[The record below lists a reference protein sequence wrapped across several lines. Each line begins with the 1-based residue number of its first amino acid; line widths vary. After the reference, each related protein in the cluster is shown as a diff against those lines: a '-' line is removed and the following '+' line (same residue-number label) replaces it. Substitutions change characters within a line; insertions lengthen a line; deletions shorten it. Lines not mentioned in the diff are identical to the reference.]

1 MMMLPMIAFM
11 EPGRLWWLLMIP
23 ALLVLYLVLLR
34 RKSNRSRS
42 TGISNLDK
50 VLPKQQ
56 AWKRHIAVGAAVL
69 ALAALN
75 VAFAKPADQV
85 DVPRDR
91 ATIVLALDVSRSMIA
106 EDVQPNRLDA
116 AKAAAKDF
124 LGMLPPRFNVALV
137 AFAGSASVVVAPT
150 TDRGLVSRAVDG
162 LQVAPSTSIGEGI
175 YSSLDAMA
183 LAPVDPDHPDDPA
196 PGAIVLLSD
205 GFTNIPRYSAPA
217 AEEAKKR
224 KIPIYTIAYGT
235 PDGYVVDGGRREP
248 VPVNH
253 EELQRVADIS
263 GGKKFSAGSA
273 SELKDVYKNI
283 AAQIGYVKE
292 EQEVTEIYTGYALGF
307 AVLAAIA
314 VISLGARWP

>member
-1 MMMLPMIAFM
+1 MIPMISFI
-11 EPGRLWWLLMIP
+11 EPQRLWWLVLIP
-23 ALLVLYLVLLR
+23 VLLVLYLVLLM
-34 RKSNRSRS
+34 RKSSRSRT
-42 TGISNLDK
+42 TGINNLDK

-75 VAFAKPADQV
+75 VAFAKPSDQV

-91 ATIVLALDVSRSMIA
+91 ATIILTLDVSRSMIA
-106 EDVQPNRLDA
+106 EDVEPNRLDA

-124 LGMLPPRFNVALV
+124 LGMLPARFNVALV

-150 TDRGLVSRAVDG
+150 TDRGMVSRAIEN
-162 LQVAPSTSIGEGI
+162 LQVAPSTAIGEGI

-183 LAPVDPDHPDDPA
+183 LAPPDPEHPDEPA

-205 GFTNIPRYSAPA
+205 GYTNIGRKSATA
-217 AEEAKKR
+217 AQAAKQAKL
-224 KIPIYTIAYGT
+224 PIFTIAYGT
-235 PDGYVVDGGRREP
+235 EDGYVVDQGRREP
-248 VPVNH
+248 VPVNF

-263 GGKKFSAGSA
+263 GGKAFEAGSA
-273 SELKDVYKNI
+273 SELKEVYANI
-283 AAQIGYVKE
+283 AAQVGYVKQ
-292 EQEVTEIYTGYALGF
+292 EQEVTEVYTGYALFF

>member
-1 MMMLPMIAFM
+1 MMIPMISFM
-11 EPGRLWWLLMIP
+11 EPQRLWWLALIP
-23 ALLVLYLVLLR
+23 ALLLLYLALLQ
-34 RKSNRSRS
+34 RKSNRSRT
-42 TGISNLDK
+42 TGITNLDK

-75 VAFAKPADQV
+75 VAFAKPSDQV

-91 ATIVLALDVSRSMIA
+91 ATIVLTLDVSRSMIA

-116 AKAAAKDF
+116 AKAAAKGF
-124 LGMLPPRFNVALV
+124 LGMLPARFNVALV

-150 TDRGLVSRAVDG
+150 TDRGMVSRAIEN

-183 LAPVDPDHPDDPA
+183 LAPVDPDHPNSPA

-205 GFTNIPRYSAPA
+205 GYTNIPRYSAPA
-217 AEEAKKR
+217 AEESKKR
-224 KIPIYTIAYGT
+224 GYPIYTIAYGT
-235 PDGYVVDGGRREP
+235 DGGYVLDQGRREP

-253 EELQRVADIS
+253 EELQRVADMS
-263 GGKKFSAGSA
+263 GGKKFSADSA
-273 SELKDVYKNI
+273 SKLTEVYRSI
-283 AAQIGYVKE
+283 AQQVGYVKV
-292 EQEVTEIYTGYALGF
+292 EQEVTEVYTGYALFF
-307 AVLAAIA
+307 AVLAAVA

>member
-1 MMMLPMIAFM
+1 MMIQMISFM
-11 EPGRLWWLLMIP
+11 EPQRLWWLALIP
-23 ALLVLYLVLLR
+23 ALLLLYLALLQ
-34 RKSNRSRS
+34 RKSNRSRT
-42 TGISNLDK
+42 TGITNLDK

-75 VAFAKPADQV
+75 VAFAKPSDQV

-91 ATIVLALDVSRSMIA
+91 ATIVLTLDVSRSMIA

-150 TDRGLVSRAVDG
+150 TDRGMVSRAIEN
-162 LQVAPSTSIGEGI
+162 LQVAPSTAIGEGI
-175 YSSLDAMA
+175 YSALDAMA
-183 LAPVDPDHPDDPA
+183 LAPPDPDHPDDPA

-205 GFTNIPRYSAPA
+205 GYTNIGRKSATA
-217 AEEAKKR
+217 AQAAKEQ

-235 PDGYVVDGGRREP
+235 EDGYVVDQGRREP
-248 VPVNH
+248 VPVNP

-263 GGKKFSAGSA
+263 GGKAFAAGSA
-273 SELKDVYKNI
+273 SELKQVYSNI
-283 AAQIGYVKE
+283 AAQVGYVKQ
-292 EQEVTEIYTGYALGF
+292 EQEVTEVYTGYALFF
-307 AVLAAIA
+307 AVLAAVA